1 MADGNRQVLAYR
13 FPSGSEFQGG
23 LVGALE
29 RIEIGGAIRIVAG
42 MFVGRQPDGEL
53 MAVAMRTES
62 SAGLTGRLL
71 AFRLDDH
78 ARRKA
83 TEQVLSSELGEAV
96 QTLADM
102 LGAGEAVTAVVVE
115 HAWAQTL
122 ADTIDRMGGTEL
134 ISEHVG
140 KDHGELSGLLLAA
153 LQQRQGD

>member
-29 RIEIGGAIRIVAG
+29 RIESGGAMRIVAG

-140 KDHGELSGLLLAA
+140 KDHGELSDLLLAA
-153 LQQRQGD
+153 VQQRQGD

>member
-1 MADGNRQVLAYR
+1 MLG
-13 FPSGSEFQGG
+13 
-23 LVGALE
+23 
-29 RIEIGGAIRIVAG
+29 
-42 MFVGRQPDGEL
+42 
-53 MAVAMRTES
+53 
-62 SAGLTGRLL
+62 
-71 AFRLDDH
+71 
-78 ARRKA
+78 
-83 TEQVLSSELGEAV
+83 SELGEAV

-102 LGAGEAVTAVVVE
+102 LDAGEAVTAVVVE